1 MLPHNMM
8 GLTDEQVEELKL
20 KDEWGEKCVPTG
32 GWTFNKDVIGT
43 WNHIKKREMEREE
56 EREREKESSIS
67 CTGCPERILSCVQKL
82 VEIMK

>member
-20 KDEWGEKCVPTG
+20 KDEWGEKCIPMG

-43 WNHIKKREMEREE
+43 QKQITNHLSMALERTTDQNSEC
-56 EREREKESSIS
+56 RNEREKFGKI
-67 CTGCPERILSCVQKL
+67 RV
-82 VEIMK
+82 